1 MANTGNLVH
10 SQFTVVAIVIIL
22 LLIFTSLCCILEPKQ
37 TAAEAAA
44 TTAVLYGLNDYLYYF
59 GVPDYTYNIMGPKTL
74 F

>member
-22 LLIFTSLCCILEPKQ
+22 VLIFTSLCCILEPKQ

-44 TTAVLYGLNDYLYYF
+44 TTAVLYGLNDF